1 MIVLLTRTAM
11 SAIAMM
17 TNNKEKIMKIINIET
32 PKAQMEQIVASTCG
46 LYAYRDTL
54 ALEKIGTSE
63 YQKNY
68 VSYYRVRRDK
78 NWLAAYFNFMQKQV
92 SNPKI
97 TFEEILRQISSTP
110 HKTKNGIR
118 STIDISFASK
128 MLATLNPNYPIWDSQ
143 VAKAV
148 GISYDQ
154 SRKEE
159 DYIKIYEKLTENIH
173 TFLQTNNG
181 TKCIEEFDKTFPNFT
196 DINPVKKVDLYL
208 WKMEK

>member
-1 MIVLLTRTAM
+1 
-11 SAIAMM
+11 
-17 TNNKEKIMKIINIET
+17 
-32 PKAQMEQIVASTCG
+32 
-46 LYAYRDTL
+46 
-54 ALEKIGTSE
+54 
-63 YQKNY
+63 
-68 VSYYRVRRDK
+68 
-78 NWLAAYFNFMQKQV
+78 
-92 SNPKI
+92 
-97 TFEEILRQISSTP
+97 
-110 HKTKNGIR
+110 
-118 STIDISFASK
+118 

>member
-1 MIVLLTRTAM
+1 
-11 SAIAMM
+11 
-17 TNNKEKIMKIINIET
+17 
-32 PKAQMEQIVASTCG
+32 
-46 LYAYRDTL
+46 
-54 ALEKIGTSE
+54 
-63 YQKNY
+63 
-68 VSYYRVRRDK
+68 
-78 NWLAAYFNFMQKQV
+78 
-92 SNPKI
+92 
-97 TFEEILRQISSTP
+97 
-110 HKTKNGIR
+110 
-118 STIDISFASK
+118 

-181 TKCIEEFDKTFPNFT
+181 AKCIEEFDKTFPNFT